1 MTMLADTPI
10 VISTVAER
18 SGEISPSD
26 GTDGITLGDLRA
38 QSIIKAFSIC
48 PMPTCISA
56 RDDGVGERPS
66 RHFDRSEAEWRNL
79 TPQWAKKGLGWRRK
93 LCRRVVEKGS

>member
-48 PMPTCISA
+48 SP
-56 RDDGVGERPS
+56 
-66 RHFDRSEAEWRNL
+66 
-79 TPQWAKKGLGWRRK
+79 
-93 LCRRVVEKGS
+93 